1 MSLSLF
7 FLSFGLATA
16 GVPLESETRAWIDL
30 DADGHLD
37 LYRTSASGDRLLT
50 GTGHGF
56 VDRTAELGLDGL
68 ASRRVVALDLDRDGR
83 DELLLVGFDGN
94 VRVLRGSPGRILV
107 DPAIVPADLGLG
119 AVAAARPVPGDPPAV
134 LLTGADGRE
143 VVLEASGRTG
153 ALRVVRGPSVR
164 PSGEDPSGDHA
175 PPPGY
180 EAEEIDEIP
189 CTPSVEDKSGGCL
202 GAGEVPQLGRLHPLS
217 FERFVDAQGR
227 VGIHTLTPTD
237 RLDVDGAAALLGDAT
252 GAGATGRSN
261 QPMTAGYLAAP
272 GAAPFDGIASA
283 NWDGQELGLVGI
295 ATDASATDNRGLL
308 GHSNGAGVRGEHAAA
323 PLTTYGELG
332 TSGRGV
338 VAAGP
343 TLAAELEGDV
353 VVEDGVLSG
362 HDATTDEV
370 VRFEPDD
377 GDGIGLEM
385 ENEAD
390 QTSVHLESSYST
402 GAAGRLTFSTAPA
415 SPRAFLSGGG
425 ADGSGVLSL
434 NSSVPAS
441 TIIADGDLLG
451 DGALLVM
458 SSEGLDEE
466 TVWVFNNGESGR
478 LYAFDEADT
487 AADNGVLLHARDT
500 GFNDNLQ
507 VAATNSVGGIFFS
520 GNSNGGAELA
530 IRETDGSFAM
540 LFRANDLTL
549 YNAAGFATI
558 NFDRQTG
565 TKSAVVDAGPHGRR
579 MLYATEAPEAWFEDV
594 GHGRLER
601 GKARVELDPVF
612 LETITIDREN
622 PVLVFVTLNGPGPQ
636 PWVELGTDS
645 FVVHAEG
652 AGDAEFDWRAIAK
665 RSGTEE
671 LRFPLEEAHADAG
684 QDEAL
689 PGEARG
695 ERR

>member
-1 MSLSLF
+1 
-7 FLSFGLATA
+7 
-16 GVPLESETRAWIDL
+16 
-30 DADGHLD
+30 
-37 LYRTSASGDRLLT
+37 
-50 GTGHGF
+50 
-56 VDRTAELGLDGL
+56 
-68 ASRRVVALDLDRDGR
+68 
-83 DELLLVGFDGN
+83 
-94 VRVLRGSPGRILV
+94 
-107 DPAIVPADLGLG
+107 
-119 AVAAARPVPGDPPAV
+119 
-134 LLTGADGRE
+134 
-143 VVLEASGRTG
+143 
-153 ALRVVRGPSVR
+153 
-164 PSGEDPSGDHA
+164 
-175 PPPGY
+175 
-180 EAEEIDEIP
+180 
-189 CTPSVEDKSGGCL
+189 
-202 GAGEVPQLGRLHPLS
+202 
-217 FERFVDAQGR
+217 
-227 VGIHTLTPTD
+227 
-237 RLDVDGAAALLGDAT
+237 
-252 GAGATGRSN
+252 
-261 QPMTAGYLAAP
+261 
-272 GAAPFDGIASA
+272 
-283 NWDGQELGLVGI
+283 
-295 ATDASATDNRGLL
+295 
-308 GHSNGAGVRGEHAAA
+308 
-323 PLTTYGELG
+323 
-332 TSGRGV
+332 
-338 VAAGP
+338 
-343 TLAAELEGDV
+343 
-353 VVEDGVLSG
+353 
-362 HDATTDEV
+362 
-370 VRFEPDD
+370 
-377 GDGIGLEM
+377 
-385 ENEAD
+385 
-390 QTSVHLESSYST
+390 
-402 GAAGRLTFSTAPA
+402 
-415 SPRAFLSGGG
+415 
-425 ADGSGVLSL
+425 
-434 NSSVPAS
+434 
-441 TIIADGDLLG
+441 
-451 DGALLVM
+451 
-458 SSEGLDEE
+458 
-466 TVWVFNNGESGR
+466 VWVFNNGESGR